1 MFIAGDYILIH
12 PCDAKDTSL
21 LGSEM
26 LETVMPVNLSGRIL
40 FETTRDAVAKYYSLA
55 GVAGLLIESR

>member
-1 MFIAGDYILIH
+1 
-12 PCDAKDTSL
+12 
-21 LGSEM
+21 M
-26 LETVMPVNLSGRIL
+26 LEAVMPVNLSGRIL